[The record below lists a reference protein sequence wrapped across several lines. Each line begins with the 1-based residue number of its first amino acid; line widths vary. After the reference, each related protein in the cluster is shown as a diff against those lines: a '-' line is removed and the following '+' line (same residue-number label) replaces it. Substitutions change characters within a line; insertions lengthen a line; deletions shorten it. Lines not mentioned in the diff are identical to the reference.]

1 MAVDLLVFSA
11 EWCGPC
17 KAAERAGVYQA
28 VVDAGFTVIKI
39 DVDKQREEAAPYGVS
54 AVPTYILRRD
64 EKPVGRII
72 GVRDARTLIAELKL
86 AEDN

>member
-11 EWCGPC
+11 EWCNPC

-28 VVDAGFTVIKI
+28 VVDAGYPVTKI
-39 DVDKQREEAAPYGVS
+39 DVDVQRDVANQHGIKAM
-54 AVPTYILRRD
+54 PTYILRRD
-64 EKPVGRII
+64 GKPVGRLI